1 MNNTTPKHVA
11 IILDGNGRWATK
23 RGLPRSMGHQKGA
36 TNLKKIVQTA
46 HEEGIEVM
54 SVFAFSTE
62 NWRRPQDEVDFL
74 MGLPKAREQEI
85 LDALE
90 NPELPIRVVF
100 SGRRDRINPYNR
112 ALMEKI
118 EHDTAH
124 HPGLILNICLDY
136 GAQDELAQAAK
147 AIALK
152 VASNDLNV
160 DDITPQTLSEHL
172 YQPILPPVD
181 LLIRTSGEQRISNF
195 LLWQSAYA
203 EFYFTKTHWPAFT
216 PKKFKEALT
225 AYGSRT
231 RRFGKVSHDEK

>member
-1 MNNTTPKHVA
+1 MNNSSPKHVA

-36 TNLKKIVQTA
+36 TNLKEIVQIA
-46 HEEGIEVM
+46 HEENIEVM

-100 SGRRDRINPYNR
+100 SGRRDRINQFNR
-112 ALMEKI
+112 NLMEKI
-118 EHDTAH
+118 ERETAH
-124 HPGLILNICLDY
+124 QPGLILNICLDY
-136 GAQDELAQAAK
+136 GAQDELAQATQ
-147 AIALK
+147 AIAKK
-152 VASNDLNV
+152 VAEGVLEADA
-160 DDITPQTLSEHL
+160 ITPLTVSEHL
-172 YQPILPPVD
+172 YQPSLPPVD

-195 LLWQSAYA
+195 LLWQAAYA
-203 EFYFTKTHWPAFT
+203 EFYFTRVHWPAFT
-216 PKKFKEALT
+216 PKKFKEALN
-225 AYGSRT
+225 AYSQRT
-231 RRFGKVSHDEK
+231 RRFGKVSHDEE